1 MSSMEREQ
9 IAISGKPTSG
19 AVLDRPMADLD
30 DGAGRMADAP
40 EVKRSIFRKAW
51 DGWMRFAEMMG
62 TVNLVIILS
71 IMYWTMVAVIAI
83 PFKLASDPLRIKTSE
98 GHGWVVREPFD
109 TDLESM
115 RNQY

>member
-9 IAISGKPTSG
+9 IAISGKPTSS
-19 AVLDRPMADLD
+19 AVLDRPIADPD
-30 DGAGRMADAP
+30 DRAGRIADAP

-62 TVNLVIILS
+62 TVNLVIVLS

-98 GHGWVVREPFD
+98 GHGWVVRESFD

-115 RNQY
+115 KSQY

>member
-9 IAISGKPTSG
+9 IAISGKPMSG

-109 TDLESM
+109 TDVESM

>member
-19 AVLDRPMADLD
+19 AVLDRPVAGPAY
-30 DGAGRMADAP
+30 GAGRLADAP
-40 EVKRSIFRKAW
+40 RIQRRIFRKAW
-51 DGWMRFAEMMG
+51 DRWMRFAEMMG

-71 IMYWTMVAVIAI
+71 IIYWTMVTVIAI
-83 PFKLASDPLRIKTSE
+83 PFRLAADPLRIKTSE
-98 GHGWVVREPFD
+98 GHGWIVREPFD
-109 TDLESM
+109 TDVESM